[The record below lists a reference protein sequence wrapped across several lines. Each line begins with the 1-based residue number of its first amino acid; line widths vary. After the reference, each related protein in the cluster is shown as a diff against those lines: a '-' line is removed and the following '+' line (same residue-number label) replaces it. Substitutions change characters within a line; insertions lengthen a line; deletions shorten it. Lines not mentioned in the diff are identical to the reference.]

1 MKDFHQVQRE
11 RIKYHAHPDKNTVHR
26 SSLIVPEIPRCD
38 AWIGFI
44 NHFLIKRGYKSV
56 ALKITAINKIG
67 NLIDS
72 LTIEINEARVYALNL
87 TEMFSKFNASNYLIE
102 FFSGKN
108 LFIPF
113 PAVIINHIGKDF
125 CNVVHSY
132 NRILNDVFENDQV
145 NKTQVSEASLDL
157 NVDKEY
163 DTFFN
168 FSSGMSE
175 VKNSSLILSY
185 EKNKKK
191 IKKEIKVSLPRLS
204 YKSFYLS
211 KIFLKNINGGVIK
224 IRQPKQNLFFGRLF
238 AGIVNKK
245 TKSFSANHTYYD
257 TSQKKEYFSFPNS
270 FRTYPFFKD
279 FSNKITMYPIFS
291 PNRLKVYIKVYS
303 KKGTFF
309 SKKINFLSTSSS
321 PLTININEFVESK
334 KLEDVSAFTLVA
346 DGSNGRIPTRVNH
359 QLIYSEKSDQNSL
372 KCSIN
377 TSLTNK
383 SVFNPKNKKGF
394 IWGQFINHKDYNS
407 KIGFCF
413 KSPDGKADEL
423 IIDFYNSKGKI
434 MSKRKILSP
443 KKSLILNSKEIF
455 GVSKN
460 LELNWYVVKCNR
472 YDITAY
478 AIHTNR
484 VSGNSSGEHNF

>member
-1 MKDFHQVQRE
+1 MKDYHQVQRE
-11 RIKYHAHPDKNTVHR
+11 RIKYHAHPNKNTVHR
-26 SSLIVPEIPRCD
+26 SSLIVPDIPHCD

-67 NLIDS
+67 NLLDS
-72 LTIEINEARVYALNL
+72 LTIEINKPKVYSLNL
-87 TEMFSKFNASNYLIE
+87 TEMFSKFSASNYLIE
-102 FFSGKN
+102 FFSGEN

-145 NKTQVSEASLDL
+145 NKTQVSEASFDL
-157 NVDKEY
+157 SVNKKY

-168 FSSGMSE
+168 FSTGMSK
-175 VKNSSLILSY
+175 VSNSSLFLSY
-185 EKNKKK
+185 EKNKQK
-191 IKKEIKVSLPRLS
+191 INREIKVSLPRLS

-211 KIFLKNINGGVIK
+211 KIFLKEINGGVVK

-238 AGIVNKK
+238 AGVVNKK
-245 TKSFSANHTYYD
+245 TKAFSANHTYYD
-257 TSQKKEYFSFPNS
+257 TTKKKEYFALPNS

-279 FSNKITMYPIFS
+279 CTNKITMYPIFS
-291 PNRLKVYIKVYS
+291 PNKLKIYIKVYS
-303 KKGTFF
+303 GKKTLT
-309 SKKINFLSTSSS
+309 SKRINFLSTSSS
-321 PLTININEFVESK
+321 PLTINVNEFVESQNLK
-334 KLEDVSAFTLVA
+334 DVSAFTLVA

-359 QLIYSEKSDQNSL
+359 QLIYSEISDQNSL

-383 SVFNPKNKKGF
+383 SVFTPKNKKGF
-394 IWGQFINHKDYNS
+394 IWGQFINHKDYDS

-413 KSPDGKADEL
+413 KSPEGKAVEL
-423 IIDFYNSKGKI
+423 SIDFYNSKGKFI
-434 MSKRKILSP
+434 TKRKMLRP
-443 KKSLILNSKEIF
+443 KKSLILNSNDILGNSRK
-455 GVSKN
+455 
-460 LELNWYVVKCNR
+460 LELNWYVAKCNR
-472 YDITAY
+472 SDLTAY
-478 AIHTNR
+478 AVHTHR
-484 VSGNSSGEHNF
+484 TSGNSSGEHNF